1 MMTSTAATPFVLQA
15 CALAKAFGAVPAL
28 RGVSLDVVWGE
39 VHAVMGEN
47 GAGKS
52 TLMKLLAGHFPP
64 EAGEIRIGGQAV
76 RLRNPHEAL
85 ARGIVMIHQELWGFP
100 ELSVAAN
107 IHMGREPTTR
117 FPGWLDHG
125 RIRREAASLL
135 GRLGLNVP
143 PDCPLRELS
152 VAERQMVE
160 IAKALA
166 RQARVVIMDE
176 PTSALSEPEAN
187 ALFAI
192 IDDLRRAGVA
202 VLYITHRLEEVQR
215 IADRVTV
222 LRDGAH
228 VATVPA
234 AGLTASRLVE
244 LMVGRATPI
253 NVSRIGTSTGELA
266 LEVCGLGRRG
276 GFRDVSFTVRQG
288 EVVGLAGLM
297 GAGRT
302 EVASAIYGLA
312 PADEGEVRVFGRPAR
327 LKHPRDALA
336 LGIAMVTEDRRESGL
351 VPQLALPE
359 NMTLASLRQFCRGP
373 FIDHAREARIATEQ
387 VSAFAI
393 KEAGLRQP
401 VNRLSGGNQQKVLLA
416 RALLTRPRI
425 LILDEPTR
433 GIDVAA
439 KAEIYALIRRLATE
453 GLVVLLVSSELPEV
467 LALSD
472 RVLVMREGRLA
483 AELDPRVASAAE
495 VLHLAMPD

>member
-1 MMTSTAATPFVLQA
+1 MTRTAATPLVLEA
-15 CALAKAFGAVPAL
+15 CALAKAFAGVPAL
-28 RGVSLDVVWGE
+28 RGVSLDVVRGE

-64 EAGEIRIGGQAV
+64 DAGEIQIDGQAV
-76 RLRNPHEAL
+76 RLRSPHEAL
-85 ARGIVMIHQELWGFP
+85 MRGIVMIHQELLGFP

-107 IHMGREPTTR
+107 VHMGREPTTR
-117 FPGWLDHG
+117 FPGWLDRG
-125 RIRREAASLL
+125 RIQREAANLL
-135 GRLGLNVP
+135 GRLGLNLP
-143 PDCPLRELS
+143 PDRPLRELS

-166 RQARVVIMDE
+166 RRARVMIMDE

-187 ALFAI
+187 ALFTI
-192 IDDLRRAGVA
+192 IDDLRREGVA

-222 LRDGAH
+222 LRDGQR
-228 VATVPA
+228 VTTVPA
-234 AGLTASRLVE
+234 AGLTAPRLVE

-253 NVSRIGTSTGELA
+253 NVSRAATTTGELA
-266 LEVCGLGRRG
+266 LEVRGLGRRG
-276 GFRDVSFTVRQG
+276 GFRDVSFTVRRG

-312 PADEGEVRVFGRPAR
+312 PADEGEVRVFGRPVR
-327 LKHPRDALA
+327 LKHPRDALV

-373 FIDHAREARIATEQ
+373 FIDHAREARIAAEQ
-387 VSAFAI
+387 VRAFAI
-393 KEAGLRQP
+393 KEAGRRQP

-453 GLVVLLVSSELPEV
+453 GLAVLLISSELPEV

-483 AELDPRVASAAE
+483 GELDSHAASAAE

>member
-1 MMTSTAATPFVLQA
+1 MTRTAATPLVLQA
-15 CALAKAFGAVPAL
+15 CALAKAFAGTPAL

-64 EAGEIRIGGQAV
+64 DAGEIQIDGQAV

-85 ARGIVMIHQELWGFP
+85 ARGIVMIHQELLGFP
-100 ELSVAAN
+100 ELTVAAN
-107 IHMGREPTTR
+107 ILMGCEPVIC
-117 FPGWLDHG
+117 FPGWLDHR
-125 RIRREAASLL
+125 RIQREAATRLD
-135 GRLGLNVP
+135 RLGLDIP
-143 PDCPLRELS
+143 PERLLRELS

-160 IAKALA
+160 IARALA
-166 RQARVVIMDE
+166 HRARVVIMDE

-187 ALFAI
+187 ALLAI
-192 IDDLRRAGVA
+192 VGELQRDGVA
-202 VLYITHRLEEVQR
+202 VLYITHRLEEVLR

-222 LRDGAH
+222 LRDGRH
-228 VATVPA
+228 ITTEPA
-234 AGLTASRLVE
+234 PGLTASRLVE
-244 LMVGRATPI
+244 LMAGRAAA
-253 NVSRIGTSTGELA
+253 VSATRSETVTGEIA
-266 LEVCGLGRRG
+266 LEVQGLGRRHR
-276 GFRDVSFTVRQG
+276 FRDVSFAVRQG

-312 PADEGEVRVFGRPAR
+312 PADEGEVRAFGHPVR

-351 VPQLALPE
+351 VPQLALRE

-373 FIDHAREARIATEQ
+373 FIDHAREARIAAEQ
-387 VSAFAI
+387 VRAFAI
-393 KEAGLRQP
+393 KEAGSRQP
-401 VNRLSGGNQQKVLLA
+401 VSRLSGGNQQKVLLA

-439 KAEIYALIRRLATE
+439 KADIYALIRRLAAE
-453 GLVVLLVSSELPEV
+453 GMAVLLVSSELPEI
-467 LALSD
+467 LALSH

-483 AELDPRVASAAE
+483 GELDPRTASAAE